1 VDTTVTS
8 TAEGSMR
15 GTREQL
21 VGSTIEVQLAENFC
35 VREIHSAAKRPA
47 SARMGLSL
55 GGLQLGPEG
64 VFVETDGGRV
74 AGVVVDSED
83 VKAAGAG

>member
-1 VDTTVTS
+1 
-8 TAEGSMR
+8 MR

-21 VGSTIEVQLAENFC
+21 VGSTVEVQLAENFF
-35 VREIHSAAKRPA
+35 VREIRSAAKRPA
-47 SARMGLSL
+47 NARMGLSL
-55 GGLQLGPEG
+55 GGLQLGAEG